1 MLLARELG
9 CVLFCLSGALCGAP
23 SLFRIDGGTNVV
35 MDSDFAPSAK
45 VERIALPQLGC
56 AQMARMVDRAEQ
68 SSVPTQPADTRK
80 RKRAEAEDVVAEHCM
95 EGVWSLV
102 HTGKT
107 YPQLP
112 KLDTCEWCANDFT
125 INCRNQK
132 PLRYS
137 VEGRVVCS
145 PCATYRYKHGG
156 MRGLACCIE
165 SKLLSV
171 VCMRKGLNRLPPDAK
186 KYELKTIVRKGEPV
200 KGKDALY
207 AKLHD
212 LDL

>member
-1 MLLARELG
+1 
-9 CVLFCLSGALCGAP
+9 
-23 SLFRIDGGTNVV
+23 

-68 SSVPTQPADTRK
+68 SSVPTPPADTRK
-80 RKRAEAEDVVAEHCM
+80 RKRAEAED
-95 EGVWSLV
+95 
-102 HTGKT
+102 
-107 YPQLP
+107 LP

-137 VEGRVVCS
+137 VE
-145 PCATYRYKHGG
+145 
-156 MRGLACCIE
+156 
-165 SKLLSV
+165 V